1 MFSRRIANMYCRI
14 IIPWAVRKCI
24 ILLKKQFKI
33 LTTSILWNLEWQF
46 RHKAQFVKR
55 VRDIV
60 CFPIKEN
67 KGHCLFDYPFSMIW
81 GYFWIII
88 QRKEVNQNYN
98 IGKTEN
104 SRNLGKILPQ
114 NTEMF
119 IFSTLH
125 LYIYIRNI
133 RHNFEKKIEHA
144 QNFLRRLS
152 SMHSIRLK
160 IVQ

>member
-1 MFSRRIANMYCRI
+1 
-14 IIPWAVRKCI
+14 
-24 ILLKKQFKI
+24 
-33 LTTSILWNLEWQF
+33 
-46 RHKAQFVKR
+46 
-55 VRDIV
+55 
-60 CFPIKEN
+60 
-67 KGHCLFDYPFSMIW
+67 
-81 GYFWIII
+81 
-88 QRKEVNQNYN
+88 
-98 IGKTEN
+98 
-104 SRNLGKILPQ
+104 
-114 NTEMF
+114 MF